1 MSTSYKGKEF
11 FRIGYYVYNN
21 YIDEEL
27 LENPPEKV
35 KIEAVYRNIL
45 LEKPRITRFQI
56 DWEDRKMEE
65 EVPAEKAGT
74 SMTGT
79 EATSMLQEK
88 ASPYQE
94 NLSIWQGYQDSAGE
108 KGVVQEMHREEQN
121 NPFFTNNSDNFESV
135 GLVYKQ
141 NF

>member
-1 MSTSYKGKEF
+1 
-11 FRIGYYVYNN
+11 
-21 YIDEEL
+21 
-27 LENPPEKV
+27 
-35 KIEAVYRNIL
+35 
-45 LEKPRITRFQI
+45 
-56 DWEDRKMEE
+56 MEE

-121 NPFFTNNSDNFESV
+121 NPFFTSNSDNFESV